1 MFKSILLDASEGIAV
16 ITFNEP
22 EKLNALSYNMFSE
35 LTQALDSIS
44 ADESLR
50 VVIIWGGESLFGVG
64 ANLDEVSLINN
75 AYEAYKYSRNLQTL
89 FDRIERFPKPIIAA
103 IGGYALGG
111 GLELALS
118 CDIRFA
124 SEGAKLG
131 LPEVKLGVLP
141 AGGGTVRL
149 TKLTGVARAKELTF
163 IGDPITADQAYR
175 IGIVNHVVPEKH
187 LMEEAMTL
195 ARILVKRAPI
205 ALAMI
210 KNAITVGVSLDMVSA
225 QENEAKSSGILFDT
239 EDRVE
244 GMNAFLQKR
253 KAVFKGK

>member
-1 MFKSILLDASEGIAV
+1 MFKSVLLDASEGVAV
-16 ITFNEP
+16 ITLNEP
-22 EKLNALSYNMFSE
+22 EKLNALSYNMLSE
-35 LTQALDSIS
+35 LTQALDRIS

-50 VVIIWGGESLFGVG
+50 VVIIWGGESLFGAG

-111 GLELALS
+111 GLELALA

-124 SEGAKLG
+124 SEGARLG

-141 AGGGTVRL
+141 AGGGTSRL
-149 TKLTGVARAKELTF
+149 TKLIGMARAKELAF

-175 IGIVNHVVPEKH
+175 IGLVNRVVPEKH
-187 LMEEAMTL
+187 LMEEAMIL
-195 ARILVKRAPI
+195 AKVLVRRAPI

-210 KNAITVGVSLDMVSA
+210 KNAINVGASLDMISA

-244 GMNAFLQKR
+244 GMSAFLQKR